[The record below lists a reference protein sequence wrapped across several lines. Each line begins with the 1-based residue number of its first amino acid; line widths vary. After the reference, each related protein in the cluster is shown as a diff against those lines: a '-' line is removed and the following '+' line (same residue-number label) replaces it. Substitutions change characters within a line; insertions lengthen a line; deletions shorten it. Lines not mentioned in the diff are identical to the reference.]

1 MGHALLTTKARPS
14 TQHEVMES
22 ITSSSSSSSEDR
34 LEMTQ
39 EEIIRDA
46 EKG

>member
-14 TQHEVMES
+14 TQDEVMES
-22 ITSSSSSSSEDR
+22 ITSSSEDR
-34 LEMTQ
+34 QEMTQ